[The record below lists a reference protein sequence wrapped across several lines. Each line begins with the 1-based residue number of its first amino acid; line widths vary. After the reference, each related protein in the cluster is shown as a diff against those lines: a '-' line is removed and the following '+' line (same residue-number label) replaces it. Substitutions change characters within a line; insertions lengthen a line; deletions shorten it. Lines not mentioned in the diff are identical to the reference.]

1 MPIRLDD
8 RDARFAEGF
17 AALLSAKREVSEEV
31 DRVAADIIA
40 EVRARGDA
48 ALIAYTSRFDALDL
62 APRTLRVSEAEIDA
76 AVAACSPEVWP
87 E

>member
-8 RDARFAEGF
+8 RDAGFAEAF

-40 EVRARGDA
+40 DVRERGDA
-48 ALIAYTSRFDALDL
+48 ALIDYTSRFDALDL
-62 APRTLRVSEAEIDA
+62 TSATLRVSEAEIDA
-76 AVAACSPEVWP
+76 AVAA
-87 E
+87 